1 MKLVLFS
8 PSRHLLKFFTLHSS
22 FFTYLRVAFDANAP
36 PTLSHPLYIINGNY
50 LELVPI
56 HLGLKGQLNLAQGNP
71 LGVRITLHSSALTG
85 QLHKCIVF
93 QSICQTQMLNIFYVA
108 ALSGRKNVCGYVSP
122 GCRPS
127 ADAPFLCP
135 GLGVA
140 GPTARLLPIIR
151 LWLLP

>member
-1 MKLVLFS
+1 M
-8 PSRHLLKFFTLHSS
+8 LLLPLAFKFFTLHSS

-56 HLGLKGQLNLAQGNP
+56 HLGLKGQLNLAQGNT

-108 ALSGRKNVCGYVSP
+108 ALSGRKVS
-122 GCRPS
+122 GVIHRTQ
-127 ADAPFLCP
+127 
-135 GLGVA
+135 GVA
-140 GPTARLLPIIR
+140 SKMRSSAAFGIAQASLALLSFARTSSLG
-151 LWLLP
+151 